1 MAQKSLQQKLKKQ
14 FEKAR
19 AKAQTDLIKQQRAL
33 AMQVRKQQ
41 LEAQREQER
50 IQKQER
56 SKYLLEV
63 RFL

>member
-63 RFL
+63 RFF

>member
-63 RFL
+63 RLI

>member
-63 RFL
+63 RFI

>member
-63 RFL
+63 RSF